1 MRHDKKY
8 FVLQNPTSNFDK
20 KNVNESDTAIY
31 TNKETIK
38 IDKENI
44 NNNQKQKKDC
54 ITVSNQ
60 HSNQRHTVDII
71 ETIISNTINNA
82 EPPRNDIQNIETTKK
97 NGTED
102 NKDKE
107 KSEVNIPKQNTKRV
121 YILRDI
127 IIKHIKGYTISSS
140 LDNCKVYVKNF
151 PTARICRTM
160 FDQL

>member
-8 FVLQNPTSNFDK
+8 FVLQNPTLNFDK

-31 TNKETIK
+31 TNKETIN

-82 EPPRNDIQNIETTKK
+82 EPPRNDNQNIETTKK

-107 KSEVNIPKQNTKRV
+107 KSEVNIPKQNTK
-121 YILRDI
+121 
-127 IIKHIKGYTISSS
+127 
-140 LDNCKVYVKNF
+140 
-151 PTARICRTM
+151 
-160 FDQL
+160 

>member
-31 TNKETIK
+31 TNKETIN

-82 EPPRNDIQNIETTKK
+82 EPPRNHIQNI
-97 NGTED
+97 
-102 NKDKE
+102 E

-121 YILRDI
+121 YILRDS

>member
-1 MRHDKKY
+1 MRLEDTISHLRRELHCKQKVIDNLLDTLKSWLHSKSLRHDKKY

-31 TNKETIK
+31 TNKETIN

-107 KSEVNIPKQNTKRV
+107 KVR
-121 YILRDI
+121 
-127 IIKHIKGYTISSS
+127 
-140 LDNCKVYVKNF
+140 
-151 PTARICRTM
+151 
-160 FDQL
+160 